1 MIEFFDIEMLQYLSK
16 EIHAVNLINYER
28 SKFCP
33 QNKFL
38 RTQDVF
44 EAQES
49 NVRTSVRKFIFLRRW
64 CEQV

>member
-1 MIEFFDIEMLQYLSK
+1 MIGFLDVEMLQYLSK
-16 EIHAVNLINYER
+16 EINAVNLINYER

-49 NVRTSVRKFIFLRRW
+49 KSTDKCEKIYILRKM
-64 CEQV
+64 V